1 MNASTAMSAQTADP
15 TQKTIVLIGLMGA
28 GKSSVGRVLA
38 GKLGLPFVD
47 SDDEVEKAAGCSI
60 EDIFEVYGEPAF
72 RDVEERVI
80 QRLLEAPAKVVSSGG
95 GAYMNERTRQRI
107 ARSAVSVWLRADL
120 NVLEKRT
127 RRRTAGRPLLK
138 DVDPRAKLEQLM
150 KERYPVYER
159 ADIIIDSI
167 DETPDKTAD
176 KIIEQL
182 SLERPPAGT

>member
-1 MNASTAMSAQTADP
+1 MSDNATDP
-15 TQKTIVLIGLMGA
+15 QPKTVVLIGLMGA
-28 GKSSVGRVLA
+28 GKSSVGRILA

-60 EDIFEVYGEPAF
+60 EDIFSIYGEAAF

-80 QRLLEAPAKVVSSGG
+80 QRLLEGPAKVVSSGG
-95 GAYMNERTRQRI
+95 GAYMNERTRARI
-107 ARSAVSVWLRADL
+107 AEAALSVWLRADL

-138 DVDPRAKLEQLM
+138 DVDPRDKLQQLI
-150 KERYPVYER
+150 KERYPVYEQ
-159 ADIIIDSI
+159 ADIIIDSV
-167 DETPDKTAD
+167 DETPERTAD

-182 SLERPPAGT
+182 APEQPSAAS